1 MSPVKA
7 DSKYFPLYE
16 FLRAQPDDRLSMSME
31 AIDRL
36 IEAGLPGSAY
46 KSRAFWSNRSQGA
59 LQAAA
64 WMDAGYH
71 VHSVDLDRAVV
82 TFSRAK
88 VTYRVDREGGEVLW
102 CAPAN
107 GQRVGDGHLPSDPR
121 SVHTPDPCRRKGGL
135 SLSGRSR
142 RINTPSLLTR
152 HTEPCKMSMPDHG
165 SGLGGALG
173 RCRRGLGRPQ
183 RHSSSALPFSQF
195 PTSF

>member
-102 CAPAN
+102 NAGMVRALRQHMDLNQAELAQILGVRQQTVSEWETGIYRPT
-107 GQRVGDGHLPSDPR
+107 R
-121 SVHTPDPCRRKGGL
+121 
-135 SLSGRSR
+135 GRSKH
-142 RINTPSLLTR
+142 LTLVAER
-152 HTEPCKMSMPDHG
+152 EDF
-165 SGLGGALG
+165 
-173 RCRRGLGRPQ
+173 
-183 RHSSSALPFSQF
+183 PFRADREE
-195 PTSF
+195 